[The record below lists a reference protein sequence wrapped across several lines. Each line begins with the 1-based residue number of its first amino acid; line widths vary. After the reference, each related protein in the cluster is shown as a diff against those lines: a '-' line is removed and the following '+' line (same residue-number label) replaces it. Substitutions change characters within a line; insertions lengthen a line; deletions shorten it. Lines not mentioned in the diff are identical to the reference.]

1 MSTEFL
7 CCFALG
13 KRLFWTSMM
22 IKRMMKINRDIM
34 MLVQQKGLTEVD
46 WQEIV
51 LRGYQ
56 EVHQL

>member
-7 CCFALG
+7 CCFASG

-22 IKRMMKINRDIM
+22 IKRMMKVKRDIM
-34 MLVQQKGLTEVD
+34 MLVQQKGLVEVD
-46 WQEIV
+46 WQKIV

>member
-1 MSTEFL
+1 
-7 CCFALG
+7 
-13 KRLFWTSMM
+13 M

-34 MLVQQKGLTEVD
+34 MLVQQKGLVEVD

>member
-13 KRLFWTSMM
+13 KRLFWTSM

-34 MLVQQKGLTEVD
+34 MLVQQKGLIEVD

-51 LRGYQ
+51 LREYQ